1 MLQDILSNFD
11 FLTWPGSDSG
21 SGWHGNITWQFW
33 APTSCGLYII
43 FSRTSAK
50 AERDLTNLSC
60 VFLYV
65 DLFWSPPAENVIST
79 RNFLISSPD
88 LVSAPK
94 FTLEWYSFSNRSLK
108 VALLKIYF
116 NITKLLRKF
125 KKNDSFSKAMQDS
138 MKMLPHFGEKGCSPN
153 ENAGFPVTTKL
164 NAE

>member
-65 DLFWSPPAENVIST
+65 DLFWPPPAENVIST

-108 VALLKIYF
+108 IALLQIYF
-116 NITKLLRKF
+116 NITKLF
-125 KKNDSFSKAMQDS
+125 EEIWKKWPPSSPRPLSQSECTWQQKCCHLLEKKATHQMRMQD
-138 MKMLPHFGEKGCSPN
+138 F
-153 ENAGFPVTTKL
+153 
-164 NAE
+164 